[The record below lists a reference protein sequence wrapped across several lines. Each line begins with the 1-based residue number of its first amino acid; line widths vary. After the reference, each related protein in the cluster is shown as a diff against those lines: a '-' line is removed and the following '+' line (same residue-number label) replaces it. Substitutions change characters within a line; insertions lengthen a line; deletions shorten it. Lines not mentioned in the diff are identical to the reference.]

1 MTDTQARPSCI
12 RDTASAAADPSQQIK
27 AELRAADE
35 GLSALIRRYQERP
48 STLDDVVLA
57 ADDTGNSVEAAV
69 LRTFRLIQARV
80 YPEDSP
86 LRADRDVWQA
96 FREQSDEFADFYR
109 SALTALESY
118 REILEAYRTVKR
130 APAPPRRGDL
140 ERIQRDKHVHVKE
153 RDACLAALRDFQGK
167 FSAMLAVFCPVPLP
181 SAEDAGPL

>member
-1 MTDTQARPSCI
+1 MTETQVRPSCV
-12 RDTASAAADPSQQIK
+12 RDTASAAAGPSQQIR
-27 AELRAADE
+27 AELREADE
-35 GLSALIRRYQERP
+35 RLCAMIHRYQECPR
-48 STLDDVVLA
+48 SLDDVVLA
-57 ADDTGNSVEAAV
+57 TDDMDKSVEAAV
-69 LRTFRLIQARV
+69 VRTFRLLQARV

-96 FREQSDEFADFYR
+96 FREQRDEFADFYR

-118 REILEAYRTVKR
+118 REVLQAYRTVKR

-181 SAEDAGPL
+181 